1 MQRIL
6 KFVEKS
12 SLVEEFK
19 VHDFKTGEGFAY
31 IKLRFALKS
40 THPVG
45 RSMPPPLSRGD
56 LDQKRIIG
64 VSGLFSVDGERRTE
78 NGERLFTLF

>member
-31 IKLRFALKS
+31 QKCRKAPS
-40 THPVG
+40 
-45 RSMPPPLSRGD
+45 LSYGD
-56 LDQKRIIG
+56 IRHIYDIL
-64 VSGLFSVDGERRTE
+64 
-78 NGERLFTLF
+78 

>member
-45 RSMPPPLSRGD
+45 RNMPPPLSQRG
-56 LDQKRIIG
+56 
-64 VSGLFSVDGERRTE
+64 S
-78 NGERLFTLF
+78 